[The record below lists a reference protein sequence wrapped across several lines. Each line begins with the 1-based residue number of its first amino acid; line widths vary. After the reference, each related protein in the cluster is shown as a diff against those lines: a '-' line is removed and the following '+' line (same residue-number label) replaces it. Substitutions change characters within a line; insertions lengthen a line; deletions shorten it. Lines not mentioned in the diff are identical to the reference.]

1 LMHQERPD
9 RIRILPKYYFV
20 VSGAA
25 LSPVS
30 PLNAF
35 DEALKAAGIH
45 NLNLVK
51 VSSILPKGVTHLKLS
66 EEEASTF
73 FEEGEVVFTVQA
85 CAIGAEEEY
94 LSAGLMWGEGLD
106 ANGFVIEHDLS
117 LPSSKP
123 EPVMEDLRERMVE
136 MLELKFEE
144 GVRIRGLRIKEQKI
158 KTVELFVPRGMYGC
172 ALASLILC

>member
-1 LMHQERPD
+1 LAHQKLN

-35 DEALKAAGIH
+35 DEALKAAGIY

-51 VSSILPKGVTHLKLS
+51 VSSILPKEVTYLKLS
-66 EEEASTF
+66 EEEAATF

-85 CAIGAEEEY
+85 CAIGVGEEY

-106 ANGFVIEHDLS
+106 VNGFVMEHELS

-123 EPVMEDLRERMVE
+123 EPTMEDLRENMIE
-136 MLELKFEE
+136 MLESKFEV
-144 GVRIRGLRIKEQKI
+144 GVRIRGIGIKEQKI
-158 KTVELFVPRGMYGC
+158 KTVEIFVPRGMYGC
-172 ALASLILC
+172 ALASLVLC

>member
-1 LMHQERPD
+1 MMHRERLD
-9 RIRILPKYYFV
+9 RIRILPKHYFV

-51 VSSILPKGVTHLKLS
+51 VSSILPKGVTYLKLS
-66 EEEASTF
+66 KEEVATF

-85 CAIGAEEEY
+85 CTIGAGEEY
-94 LSAGLMWGEGLD
+94 LSAGLVWGEGLG
-106 ANGFVIEHDLS
+106 ANGFVIEHQLS

-123 EPVMEDLRERMVE
+123 EPTMENPREKMIKT
-136 MLELKFEE
+136 LELKFE
-144 GVRIRGLRIKEQKI
+144 
-158 KTVELFVPRGMYGC
+158 
-172 ALASLILC
+172 